1 LLLVIRK
8 NSTLDRQGAFIKM
21 KVQEGWIA
29 KENLLRLE
37 KAHDD
42 HYRTLDQL
50 TNALSRAGL
59 PFIQV
64 DRDAPWPDLTS
75 IQYVITVGGDGTV
88 LEASHHI
95 ENQKVGLIGV
105 KSSPSSV
112 GHLCCVAENQINN
125 LIAGLE
131 KNALKFID
139 VSRLRASVTS
149 VVEKKSFDTRTVLN
163 DFLYAAANPAETTR
177 YKISKGSVSEIH
189 KSSGIW
195 ISTAAGSTA
204 AISAAG
210 GSRYPITESRYQFVI
225 RELFS
230 ATPGAFQLTGGLFH
244 PSQEVLE
251 LENLVEHGIL
261 ALDGHHGMIQLGYG
275 DKVRFIEGPSLK
287 LAQP

>member
-1 LLLVIRK
+1 VLGLKKDPAYIHEMLMKEAQKLKKSGEAYRYKPGSVSYNKGKRMSEATKEKVSRTFFTKGHQPWNTKPLAHERLTKDGYLMVKLK
-8 NSTLDRQGAFIKM
+8 NR
-21 KVQEGWIA
+21 
-29 KENLLRLE
+29 
-37 KAHDD
+37 
-42 HYRTLDQL
+42 
-50 TNALSRAGL
+50 
-59 PFIQV
+59 
-64 DRDAPWPDLTS
+64 
-75 IQYVITVGGDGTV
+75 QYVLKHKWMWESEHG
-88 LEASHHI
+88 
-95 ENQKVGLIGV
+95 KVPTGY
-105 KSSPSSV
+105 
-112 GHLCCVAENQINN
+112 
-125 LIAGLE
+125 
-131 KNALKFID
+131 ALKFID

-275 DKVRFIEGPSLK
+275 DKVRFFEGPSLK